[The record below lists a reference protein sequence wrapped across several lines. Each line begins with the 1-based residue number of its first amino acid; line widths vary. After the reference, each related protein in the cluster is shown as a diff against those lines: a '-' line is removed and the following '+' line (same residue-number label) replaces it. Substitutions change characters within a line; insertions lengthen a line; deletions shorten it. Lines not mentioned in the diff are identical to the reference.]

1 MSTSFWST
9 AEKVVNFGSVFSGFS
24 LHHLFMHMNLFGRRS
39 ALQGLECSKWC
50 FWGSAVLLASK
61 RWVAC
66 QGEGLW
72 AVLHLYTSSA
82 TAPWMVKWEEG
93 PSSSPGT
100 CRSPQNFIKFFSRN
114 TTFDFFKKS
123 NEMAA
128 AASSTLEVESQDV
141 IRLMLQFLKVSF
153 WSVVSMHC
161 TWNAQHFCIRY
172 GAVVFPL
179 KKNISLRWNGSLQL
193 NLILRFSTSSGCG
206 ITLVANEY
214 VWFSTYIK
222 EVALFQAHISSVIF
236 STEKQRRRGAKA
248 PHGHGR
254 YRWSCSL
261 ELTSISCEYHYRSL
275 RSPTFAS

>member
-1 MSTSFWST
+1 
-9 AEKVVNFGSVFSGFS
+9 
-24 LHHLFMHMNLFGRRS
+24 
-39 ALQGLECSKWC
+39 
-50 FWGSAVLLASK
+50 
-61 RWVAC
+61 
-66 QGEGLW
+66 
-72 AVLHLYTSSA
+72 
-82 TAPWMVKWEEG
+82 
-93 PSSSPGT
+93 
-100 CRSPQNFIKFFSRN
+100 
-114 TTFDFFKKS
+114 
-123 NEMAA
+123 MAA

-153 WSVVSMHC
+153 WSVVSVHC

-222 EVALFQAHISSVIF
+222 EVALFQAHLSSVIF

-248 PHGHGR
+248 PHGHGIVGLVLSSLPVYPANTITEAEDHRLLPAR
-254 YRWSCSL
+254 Y
-261 ELTSISCEYHYRSL
+261 Y
-275 RSPTFAS
+275 